1 MQSKKILNLA
11 DAKKIAE
18 AAENEAQRN
27 KWPVIIAIVDD
38 GGHLIYLQRLDGAQF
53 GSIDVAI
60 AKAHAAIAF
69 KRPTRAWEELVN
81 QGHVRYLGLPGS
93 MPLEGGLPLIVEG
106 EIVGAIGVSGMKSNE
121 DAQIAKAGVDAL
133 G

>member
-1 MQSKKILNLA
+1 MQNKKILGLA

-18 AAENEAQRN
+18 AAEAEAIRN
-27 KWPVIIAIVDD
+27 KWLVIIAIVDD
-38 GGHLIYLQRLDGAQF
+38 GGHLVYLQRLDGAQF

-69 KRPTRAWEELVN
+69 KRPTKAWEELVN
-81 QGHVRYLGLPGS
+81 QGHVRYLALPGS
-93 MPLEGGLPLIVEG
+93 LPLEGGLPLIVDG
-106 EIVGAIGVSGMKSNE
+106 QIVGAIGVSGVKSNE
-121 DAQIAKAGVDAL
+121 DAQIAKAGVDTL

>member
-1 MQSKKILNLA
+1 MQNKKILGLA

-18 AAENEAQRN
+18 AAEAEAIRN
-27 KWPVIIAIVDD
+27 KWLVIIAIVDD
-38 GGHLIYLQRLDGAQF
+38 GGHLVYLQRLDGAQF

-69 KRPTRAWEELVN
+69 KRPTKAWEELVN
-81 QGHVRYLGLPGS
+81 QGHVRYLALPGS
-93 MPLEGGLPLIVEG
+93 LPLEGGLPLIVDG
-106 EIVGAIGVSGMKSNE
+106 QIVGAIGVSGVKSNE

>member
-1 MQSKKILNLA
+1 MQNKKILGLA

-18 AAENEAQRN
+18 AAEAEAIRN
-27 KWPVIIAIVDD
+27 KWLVIIAIVDD
-38 GGHLIYLQRLDGAQF
+38 GGHLVYLQRLDGAQF

-69 KRPTRAWEELVN
+69 KRPTKAWEELVN
-81 QGHVRYLGLPGS
+81 QGHVRYLALPGS
-93 MPLEGGLPLIVEG
+93 LPLEGGLPLIVDG
-106 EIVGAIGVSGMKSNE
+106 QIVGAIGVSGVKSNE
-121 DAQIAKAGVDAL
+121 DAQIAKAGADAL